1 MDSARDYS
9 NPSERYPLLFFTNFD
24 VRVCLSGFV
33 PYWHSIPF
41 PSSCVPCSSQ
51 ESNKSR
57 PSGTFIIREDTKAA
71 RNGREASS
79 SSSVKTSRGVANGLV
94 LETSSRIPLPRQ
106 RLSGTRGKGGIF
118 RPWTMDQSLKAEPA
132 VLTRPITEFS
142 RVRRLID
149 DRDEWILVLHIYIGI
164 KSYLKMFQNT
174 IIYFSWKKRIV

>member
-1 MDSARDYS
+1 MFIFPKLKIAGTTLSPFRKQLTS
-9 NPSERYPLLFFTNFD
+9 LSIRIIFSLSFSVQSERQISLGNGFGSRLFQPQRKVSPSIFHQLRRPRLSIGFRSLLTF
-24 VRVCLSGFV
+24 
-33 PYWHSIPF
+33 HPF

-71 RNGREASS
+71 RNGREPSS

-118 RPWTMDQSLKAEPA
+118 RP
-132 VLTRPITEFS
+132 
-142 RVRRLID
+142 
-149 DRDEWILVLHIYIGI
+149 
-164 KSYLKMFQNT
+164 
-174 IIYFSWKKRIV
+174 